1 MKLTYEQ
8 RLLVAKECFKN
19 GTYLTA
25 RKWGLSVRYVQ
36 ELFLLYRNN
45 ALSAHSK
52 KNKYDSNFK
61 IKAVKAY
68 VNGEGSL
75 RDIAIRY
82 GIPDK
87 KSIRSWYHIYQTNGE
102 EGLRN
107 MKKQGRPINSETK
120 STKSKVNV
128 DKLLQSEK
136 SFSEYSPE
144 EEKALKEELLRLRCH
159 EEFSKKFEA
168 LAQDYLRKKTNK

>member
-8 RLLVAKECFKN
+8 KLLVIEDYFKIGTSRTAIKWGISSRHVRLL
-19 GTYLTA
+19 L
-25 RKWGLSVRYVQ
+25 Q
-36 ELFLLYRNN
+36 LYRNN
-45 ALSAHSK
+45 ALSPHIK
-52 KNKYDSNFK
+52 NNKYDSGFK
-61 IKAVKAY
+61 IKVVKAY
-68 VNGEGSL
+68 ENGEGSFQDL
-75 RDIAIRY
+75 AIKY
-82 GIPDK
+82 GIPNK
-87 KSIRSWYHIYQTNGE
+87 AQIVNWYHIYQSNGE

-107 MKKQGRPINSETK
+107 MKKPGRQSNSEIK
-120 STKSKVNV
+120 STKNKVNV

-168 LAQDYLRKKTNK
+168 LAQDYLIKKNSK